1 MIGAV
6 ACFVCYLLGFVLAA
20 ILYRPMKHWQEGYG
34 VGYKDGY
41 CDAEESAEDPRAAW
55 CKANC
60 HPGPACP
67 DGYCRE
73 VDEALK
79 GGTAK

>member
-6 ACFVCYLLGFVLAA
+6 ACFVCYLLGFGSAA
-20 ILYRPMKHWQEGYG
+20 ILYRPMKHWQEGFEAG
-34 VGYKDGY
+34 RIA
-41 CDAEESAEDPRAAW
+41 AEKNAEDPRTAW

-67 DGYCRE
+67 DGYCKE
-73 VDEALK
+73 VYEALREE
-79 GGTAK
+79 